1 MNDWVLLRCA
11 ATDSRGLLR
20 RESCEPRNHRL
31 FESRGTVRV
40 DILTGATLCR
50 QCFVVSTLRFGCPR
64 VEVTEVTSVHSAMS
78 CDFPWPC
85 SLGETS
91 KTNAYSNS
99 RDRNTRR
106 QDFGRKK
113 KEKHGGV
120 LERGDSG
127 NFRSRER
134 TDSSARAEG
143 QSRGSIF
150 SSSLPLHAVCARPSY
165 SSHGTGRYG
174 DREVSHLC

>member
-113 KEKHGGV
+113 KKNTGASLSEETV
-120 LERGDSG
+120 VISV
-127 NFRSRER
+127 RENELILQ
-134 TDSSARAEG
+134 RAQKSNPEA
-143 QSRGSIF
+143 Q
-150 SSSLPLHAVCARPSY
+150 SSLRACR
-165 SSHGTGRYG
+165 GKRF
-174 DREVSHLC
+174 